1 MNSSSIFYIVL
12 ALFVVWM
19 LYRMF
24 APVKGLVQLKDE
36 PFRKKLEQSSRKR
49 LIDVREAHEFKSGH
63 LPGAVNIPL
72 SQFGSRSTEIMK
84 GEGDIFLYCQS
95 GMRSKQAAKI
105 LLKSGVPEVY
115 NLMGGI
121 SSWTGKRVR

>member
-1 MNSSSIFYIVL
+1 MNSSTIIYIVL
-12 ALFVVWM
+12 ALFVIWM

-24 APVKGLVQLKDE
+24 APVKGLVQLRDE
-36 PFRKKLEQSSRKR
+36 PFRKKLDESRHKR

-63 LPGAVNIPL
+63 IPGAINIPL
-72 SQFGSRSTEIMK
+72 SQIGSRASEISK
-84 GEGDIFLYCQS
+84 GDDVFLYCQS

-105 LLKSGVPEVY
+105 LLKSGYPEVN

-121 SSWTGKRVR
+121 SSWTGKRIR

>member
-1 MNSSSIFYIVL
+1 MNSSTIFYIVL

-24 APVKGLVQLKDE
+24 APVKGLVQLRDE
-36 PFRKKLEQSSRKR
+36 SFRQKMEQSKHKR
-49 LIDVREAHEFKSGH
+49 LIDVREVHEFKSGH
-63 LPGAVNIPL
+63 IPGAVNIPL
-72 SQFGSRSTEIMK
+72 SQFGSRTSEISK
-84 GEGDIFLYCQS
+84 DDDVFLYCQS

-105 LLKSGVPEVY
+105 LLKNGFPEVN